1 MEDNQNRKYQDSVF
15 VHLFTHNLE
24 KLLTLCKALDPSIT
38 SEDIELIKLENTLY
52 TGIKNDISCKVDN
65 RLIFLMEH
73 QSIVKLLTTYFIY
86 SYRIYKI
93 LAECIKN
100 FLIHSCLSVA

>member
-24 KLLTLCKALDPSIT
+24 KLLTLCKALDSSIT
-38 SEDIELIKLENTLY
+38 SKDIELINLENTLY

-73 QSIVKLLTTYFIY
+73 
-86 SYRIYKI
+86 
-93 LAECIKN
+93 
-100 FLIHSCLSVA
+100 